1 MEHIKQLQEQDVSDE
16 TISNIIR
23 RLLQET
29 KANNFDKM
37 PNPDPEQI
45 KKIIPAKF
53 FMISGSEDKQ
63 TSADVFNVNQFSLP
77 NPAGKA
83 GGACTSTLLS
93 VLNQLQGAP
102 ISWIELLRQM
112 RGVLRSKG
120 FEQVPQL
127 STSRMIDVNVPFEIV
142 PARSKQV
149 EAARRAL
156 LIGINYNGAHTI
168 RIFVSG
174 CVLTY

>member
-1 MEHIKQLQEQDVSDE
+1 
-16 TISNIIR
+16 
-23 RLLQET
+23 
-29 KANNFDKM
+29 M

-45 KKIIPAKF
+45 QRIIPAKF

-63 TSADVFNVNQFSLP
+63 TSADVYNVNQFSLP

-142 PARSKQV
+142 PERSKQV
-149 EAARRAL
+149 GAARRAL
-156 LIGINYNGAHTI
+156 LIGINYRG
-168 RIFVSG
+168 
-174 CVLTY
+174 TYNKSFILYMTSN